1 MVVLCEAVDEQKRKA
16 STSREQTDRAFFA
29 KLAFIWAIAGD
40 SPAFYGETV
49 LWARRFVRDP
59 VSTVISKI
67 YRHERTVAASY
78 ASDCPLGSSYCRL
91 EPSTFLFCFSPVF
104 AQRIGSHFSL
114 LSLLTVV
121 FLAGLDANAF
131 PIHSLVMA
139 SLRQTRSYCC
149 FVTART

>member
-104 AQRIGSHFSL
+104 AQRIGSHFFTPL
-114 LSLLTVV
+114 IAHRCL
-121 FLAGLDANAF
+121 FG
-131 PIHSLVMA
+131 
-139 SLRQTRSYCC
+139 R
-149 FVTART
+149 ARC